1 MNEKLRKTND
11 GFYDYNRL
19 GDLLFI
25 FHKNHKTY
33 LNNALAQYDLNLIQ
47 VLCML
52 RVYNEEN
59 LNQKDLSDSLYITK
73 GAITKAI
80 KKLESNGIIIREQ
93 SKEDKRHNI
102 LRLSQKGKDLIPI
115 LEEINNEWE
124 EKMGLDKLDNEWEEK
139 MGLDKLDD
147 EFFKTFIELAFKSA
161 ELND

>member
-1 MNEKLRKTND
+1 MKMMTEKRDD
-11 GFYDYNRL
+11 GFYDYTRL

-33 LNNALAQYDLNLIQ
+33 FNNALAEYDLNLIQ

-52 RVYNEEN
+52 RIYNEEN

-93 SKEDKRHNI
+93 SKADKRNNI
-102 LRLSQKGKDLIPI
+102 LKLSRKGKDLIPI
-115 LEEINNEWE
+115 LEEINKGWE
-124 EKMGLDKLDNEWEEK
+124 EKMGLDE
-139 MGLDKLDD
+139 LDD
-147 EFFKTFIELAFKSA
+147 NFFETFIALAFKSA
-161 ELND
+161 ELNGYE

>member
-1 MNEKLRKTND
+1 MMSEKTND
-11 GFYDYNRL
+11 GFYDYNSL

-80 KKLESNGIIIREQ
+80 KKLESNGIIIRQQ
-93 SKEDKRHNI
+93 SKVDKRHNI
-102 LRLSQKGKDLIPI
+102 LKLSQKGKDLIPI

-124 EKMGLDKLDNEWEEK
+124 EKMGLDKLD
-139 MGLDKLDD
+139 D
-147 EFFKTFIELAFKSA
+147 EFFKTFIDLAFKSA
-161 ELND
+161 ELNE

>member
-1 MNEKLRKTND
+1 MMSEKTND

-80 KKLESNGIIIREQ
+80 KKLESNGIIIRQQ
-93 SKEDKRHNI
+93 SKVDKRHNI
-102 LRLSQKGKDLIPI
+102 LKLSQKGKDLIPI
-115 LEEINNEWE
+115 LEEINS
-124 EKMGLDKLDNEWEEK
+124 EWEEK

-147 EFFKTFIELAFKSA
+147 EFFKTCIDLAFKSA
-161 ELND
+161 ELNDLE

>member
-1 MNEKLRKTND
+1 MMSEKTND

-80 KKLESNGIIIREQ
+80 KKLESNGIIIRQQ
-93 SKEDKRHNI
+93 SKVDKRHNI
-102 LRLSQKGKDLIPI
+102 LKLSQKGKDLIPI
-115 LEEINNEWE
+115 LEEINS
-124 EKMGLDKLDNEWEEK
+124 EWEEK

-147 EFFKTFIELAFKSA
+147 EFFKTFIDLAFKSA
-161 ELND
+161 ELNDLDYFLNFFK

>member
-1 MNEKLRKTND
+1 MKKNDD

-52 RVYNEEN
+52 RIYNEEN

-93 SKEDKRHNI
+93 SKADKRNNI
-102 LRLSQKGKDLIPI
+102 LRLTKKGKDLIPI
-115 LEEINNEWE
+115 LEEMN
-124 EKMGLDKLDNEWEEK
+124 NEWEEK

-147 EFFKTFIELAFKSA
+147 EFFKTFIDLAFKSA
-161 ELND
+161 ELNDY

>member
-1 MNEKLRKTND
+1 MMSEKTND

-33 LNNALAQYDLNLIQ
+33 FNNALAEYDLNLIQ
-47 VLCML
+47 VLCIL
-52 RVYNEEN
+52 RIYNEEN

-93 SKEDKRHNI
+93 SMTDKRHNI
-102 LRLSQKGKDLIPI
+102 LRLSEKGKELIPV
-115 LEEINNEWE
+115 LEEINSEWE
-124 EKMGLDKLDNEWEEK
+124 EKMGLDN
-139 MGLDKLDD
+139 LDD
-147 EFFKTFIELAFKSA
+147 EFFKTFIELAFKSV
-161 ELND
+161 ELNE

>member
-1 MNEKLRKTND
+1 MKVTD
-11 GFYDYNRL
+11 DSGFYDYNRL

-33 LNNALAQYDLNLIQ
+33 FNNALAEYDLNLIQ
-47 VLCML
+47 VLCIA
-52 RVYNEEN
+52 RIYNEDN

-93 SKEDKRHNI
+93 SPTDKRQNI
-102 LRLSQKGKDLIPI
+102 LKLSKKGKDLIPI
-115 LEEINNEWE
+115 LEEINN
-124 EKMGLDKLDNEWEEK
+124 GWEEK

-147 EFFKTFIELAFKSA
+147 EFFKTFIALAFKSA
-161 ELND
+161 ELNGYE

>member
-1 MNEKLRKTND
+1 MSEKTND

-33 LNNALAQYDLNLIQ
+33 LNNALAKYDLNLIQ

-80 KKLESNGIIIREQ
+80 RKLESNGIIIRQQ
-93 SKEDKRHNI
+93 SKVDKRHNI
-102 LRLSQKGKDLIPI
+102 LKLSQKGKDLIPI

-124 EKMGLDKLDNEWEEK
+124 EKMGLDKLD
-139 MGLDKLDD
+139 D
-147 EFFKTFIELAFKSA
+147 EFFKTFIDLAFKSA
-161 ELND
+161 ELNE

>member
-1 MNEKLRKTND
+1 MSEKTND

-80 KKLESNGIIIREQ
+80 KK
-93 SKEDKRHNI
+93 
-102 LRLSQKGKDLIPI
+102 
-115 LEEINNEWE
+115 
-124 EKMGLDKLDNEWEEK
+124 

>member
-1 MNEKLRKTND
+1 MSEKTND

-80 KKLESNGIIIREQ
+80 KKLESNGIIIRQQ
-93 SKEDKRHNI
+93 SKVDKRHNI
-102 LRLSQKGKDLIPI
+102 LKLSKKGKDLIPI

-124 EKMGLDKLDNEWEEK
+124 EKMGLDKLD
-139 MGLDKLDD
+139 D
-147 EFFKTFIELAFKSA
+147 EFFKTFIDLAFKSA
-161 ELND
+161 ELNDLE

>member
-1 MNEKLRKTND
+1 MKVMTKKIKSE
-11 GFYDYNRL
+11 FYDYNRL

-80 KKLESNGIIIREQ
+80 KKLESNGIIIREP
-93 SKEDKRHNI
+93 STDKRHNI
-102 LRLSQKGKDLIPI
+102 LRLSEKGKNLIPI

-124 EKMGLDKLDNEWEEK
+124 KK

-147 EFFKTFIELAFKSA
+147 DFFKTFIDLAFKSA
-161 ELND
+161 ELNEWE

>member
-1 MNEKLRKTND
+1 MTAENND

-33 LNNALAQYDLNLIQ
+33 FNNALAEYDLNLIQ
-47 VLCML
+47 VLCIL
-52 RVYNEEN
+52 RIYNEEN

-93 SKEDKRHNI
+93 SMTDKRHNI
-102 LRLSQKGKDLIPI
+102 LRLSEKGKELIPV
-115 LEEINNEWE
+115 LEEINSEWE
-124 EKMGLDKLDNEWEEK
+124 EKMGLDN
-139 MGLDKLDD
+139 LDD
-147 EFFKTFIELAFKSA
+147 EFFKTFIELAFKSV
-161 ELND
+161 ELNDNNLIKLF

>member
-1 MNEKLRKTND
+1 MMSEKTND

-80 KKLESNGIIIREQ
+80 KKLESNGIIIRQQ
-93 SKEDKRHNI
+93 SKVDKRHNI
-102 LRLSQKGKDLIPI
+102 LKLSKKGKDLIPI

-124 EKMGLDKLDNEWEEK
+124 EKMGLDKLD
-139 MGLDKLDD
+139 D
-147 EFFKTFIELAFKSA
+147 EFFKTFIDLAFKSA
-161 ELND
+161 ELNDLE

>member
-1 MNEKLRKTND
+1 MKMMMKKTND

-33 LNNALAQYDLNLIQ
+33 FNNALAKYDLNLIQ
-47 VLCML
+47 VLCIA
-52 RVYNEEN
+52 RIYNEEN

-80 KKLESNGIIIREQ
+80 RKLESNGIIIRQQ
-93 SKEDKRHNI
+93 SSEDKRHNI
-102 LRLSQKGKDLIPI
+102 LKLSKKGKDLIPI
-115 LEEINNEWE
+115 LEEINN
-124 EKMGLDKLDNEWEEK
+124 GWEEK

-147 EFFKTFIELAFKSA
+147 DFFKTFIDLAFKSA
-161 ELND
+161 ELNDLE

>member
-1 MNEKLRKTND
+1 MKMMMKKTND

-33 LNNALAQYDLNLIQ
+33 FNNALAKYDLNLIQ
-47 VLCML
+47 VLCIA
-52 RVYNEEN
+52 RIYNEEN

-80 KKLESNGIIIREQ
+80 RKLESNGIIIREQ
-93 SKEDKRHNI
+93 SSEDKRHNI
-102 LRLSQKGKDLIPI
+102 LKLSQKGKDLIPI
-115 LEEINNEWE
+115 LEEINN
-124 EKMGLDKLDNEWEEK
+124 GWEEK

-147 EFFKTFIELAFKSA
+147 DFFKTFIDLAFKSA
-161 ELND
+161 ELNDLE

>member
-1 MNEKLRKTND
+1 MTEKNNS

-33 LNNALAQYDLNLIQ
+33 LNNALEDYDLNLIQ

-52 RVYNEEN
+52 KIYNEEN

-80 KKLESNGIIIREQ
+80 NKLESNGIIIREQ
-93 SKEDKRHNI
+93 SKKDKRHNI
-102 LRLSQKGKDLIPI
+102 LKLSQKGKDLIPI
-115 LEEINNEWE
+115 LEKINNEWE
-124 EKMGLDKLDNEWEEK
+124 DKMGLNE
-139 MGLDKLDD
+139 LDD
-147 EFFKTFIELAFKSA
+147 DFFKTFLDLAFKSA
-161 ELND
+161 ELNGYE

>member
-1 MNEKLRKTND
+1 MMSEKTND

-33 LNNALAQYDLNLIQ
+33 FNNALAQYDLNLIQ
-47 VLCML
+47 VLCIA
-52 RVYNEEN
+52 RIYNEKN

-80 KKLESNGIIIREQ
+80 RKLESNGIIIREQ

-115 LEEINNEWE
+115 LEDINNEWE
-124 EKMGLDKLDNEWEEK
+124 EKMGLDKLD
-139 MGLDKLDD
+139 DD
-147 EFFKTFIELAFKSA
+147 FFKTFIDLAFKSA
-161 ELND
+161 ELNDLE

>member
-1 MNEKLRKTND
+1 MMSEKTND

-33 LNNALAQYDLNLIQ
+33 FNNALAQYDLNLIQ

-80 KKLESNGIIIREQ
+80 KKLESNGIIIRQQ
-93 SKEDKRHNI
+93 SKVDKRHNI
-102 LRLSQKGKDLIPI
+102 LKLSQKGKDLIPI
-115 LEEINNEWE
+115 LEEIN
-124 EKMGLDKLDNEWEEK
+124 NEWEEK

-161 ELND
+161 ELNDWE

>member
-1 MNEKLRKTND
+1 MKKTND

-33 LNNALAQYDLNLIQ
+33 FNNALAKYDLNLIQ
-47 VLCML
+47 VLCIA
-52 RVYNEEN
+52 RIYNEEN

-80 KKLESNGIIIREQ
+80 RKLESNGIIIREQ
-93 SKEDKRHNI
+93 STEDKRHNI
-102 LRLSQKGKDLIPI
+102 LKLSQKGKDLIPI
-115 LEEINNEWE
+115 LEDIN
-124 EKMGLDKLDNEWEEK
+124 NEWEEK

-147 EFFKTFIELAFKSA
+147 EFFKTFIDLAFKSA
-161 ELND
+161 ELNDLE

>member
-1 MNEKLRKTND
+1 MMSEKTND

-33 LNNALAQYDLNLIQ
+33 FNNALAQYDLNLIQ

-80 KKLESNGIIIREQ
+80 RKLESNGIIIRQQ
-93 SKEDKRHNI
+93 SKVDKRHNI
-102 LRLSQKGKDLIPI
+102 LKLSQKGKDLIPI
-115 LEEINNEWE
+115 LEEIN
-124 EKMGLDKLDNEWEEK
+124 NEWEEK

-161 ELND
+161 ELNDWE

>member
-1 MNEKLRKTND
+1 MTAENND

-33 LNNALAQYDLNLIQ
+33 FNNALAEYDLNLIQ
-47 VLCML
+47 VLCIL
-52 RVYNEEN
+52 RIYNEEN

-93 SKEDKRHNI
+93 SRTDKRHNI
-102 LRLSQKGKDLIPI
+102 LRLSEKGKELIPV
-115 LEEINNEWE
+115 LEEINSEWE
-124 EKMGLDKLDNEWEEK
+124 EKMGLDN
-139 MGLDKLDD
+139 LDD
-147 EFFKTFIELAFKSA
+147 EFFKTFIELAFKSV
-161 ELND
+161 ELNE